1 MTTQNLSKIKIDQ
14 SIPAN
19 HQKCIIKKP
28 GKILDPADTPGRT
41 YWLSHRIAILKIAL
55 KRVTNLDPPSAT
67 VAKIVLDGMC
77 EMTDIDHNL
86 IEAVSGQ
93 LLHQVLHNR
102 FAQNRDHWFGHLV
115 RQWPDPGTLTG
126 SKNHCLHKLN
136 R

>member
-1 MTTQNLSKIKIDQ
+1 
-14 SIPAN
+14 
-19 HQKCIIKKP
+19 
-28 GKILDPADTPGRT
+28 
-41 YWLSHRIAILKIAL
+41 
-55 KRVTNLDPPSAT
+55 
-67 VAKIVLDGMC
+67 
-77 EMTDIDHNL
+77 MTDIHHDL

-136 R
+136 RQARIPQILLPLGSATKSRMTERLHD